1 MVVGAGRG
9 PLVRAAL
16 TAAKTAQRRVRVF
29 AVEKNPNAVVT
40 LQQQKIELWGD
51 QVSNIWKTFGF
62 LVHLQYK
69 YILVPYVSI
78 IQYWVHFSSS
88 QAPRLWRPEKGR
100 DALILILKVH

>member
-51 QVSNIWKTFGF
+51 QVS
-62 LVHLQYK
+62 
-69 YILVPYVSI
+69 YI
-78 IQYWVHFSSS
+78 
-88 QAPRLWRPEKGR
+88 
-100 DALILILKVH
+100 

>member
-16 TAAKTAQRRVRVF
+16 TAAQTAQRRVRVY

-51 QVSNIWKTFGF
+51 QVSKTKCCFMYSFQGF
-62 LVHLQYK
+62 RSGSVLVLYF
-69 YILVPYVSI
+69 LSC
-78 IQYWVHFSSS
+78 
-88 QAPRLWRPEKGR
+88 
-100 DALILILKVH
+100 

>member
-51 QVSNIWKTFGF
+51 QVGNI
-62 LVHLQYK
+62 
-69 YILVPYVSI
+69 
-78 IQYWVHFSSS
+78 
-88 QAPRLWRPEKGR
+88 
-100 DALILILKVH
+100 